1 MEGEE
6 GRLNASFISAG
17 NQKYIG
23 TTPTVTDRNLITRE
37 VGLRRKGAGSGTPKD
52 GGVTAPGWKG

>member
-6 GRLNASFISAG
+6 GQVNAPFISAG

-37 VGLRRKGAGSGTPKD
+37 VGLRRKGAGSGTPRD
-52 GGVTAPGWKG
+52 GVVTARLLKG